1 MRKTLNIAVILFVLT
16 ALAFGLAGCDGSAD
30 QAKADEMMGTDVKLN
45 GTWKSQTVT
54 YTHDGK
60 RYSGQI
66 ELRFNDD
73 QMQIVAPYGTSKIHR
88 YTRNGIALNITDP
101 YVSEDNPYRTFPFA
115 LEFDSAG
122 FAVDLGALTFMEG
135 ADNIKLKF
143 AKVGDS
149 VSLKEPEEGGE
160 NPNVPANPN
169 VSQEPTSLD
178 AFVIEG
184 TTLKGLTDYGQR
196 LGSIVLPDT
205 ITTIG
210 EYAFEDCTN
219 LTSITIPSSVT
230 EIGKGAFQGCSGL
243 INITIPGSVTII
255 GNWTFSDCTSLT
267 SVSIPNGVTEIG
279 YEAFFCCYSLTNI
292 TIPNTVTTIGE
303 YAFECCNSLTSIT
316 IPAGITSIGRSTF
329 EDCTGLISVT
339 IPDSVTVIGQEA
351 FYRCEKLTS
360 ITIPS
365 SVTEIGY
372 EAFWG
377 CSNLTDIYVNQT
389 ESTLLD
395 NADVPDDCRIHWN
408 ESV

>member
-1 MRKTLNIAVILFVLT
+1 MPSSREQSSGVPSGFADRQRATLFTLAVIM
-16 ALAFGLAGCDGSAD
+16 AMSG
-30 QAKADEMMGTDVKLN
+30 KAMSYEN
-45 GTWKSQTVT
+45 
-54 YTHDGK
+54 
-60 RYSGQI
+60 R
-66 ELRFNDD
+66 
-73 QMQIVAPYGTSKIHR
+73 
-88 YTRNGIALNITDP
+88 
-101 YVSEDNPYRTFPFA
+101 
-115 LEFDSAG
+115 
-122 FAVDLGALTFMEG
+122 
-135 ADNIKLKF
+135 LK
-143 AKVGDS
+143 
-149 VSLKEPEEGGE
+149 
-160 NPNVPANPN
+160 
-169 VSQEPTSLD
+169 
-178 AFVIEG
+178 
-184 TTLKGLTDYGQR
+184 KGRG
-196 LGSIVLPDT
+196 
-205 ITTIG
+205 
-210 EYAFEDCTN
+210 
-219 LTSITIPSSVT
+219 
-230 EIGKGAFQGCSGL
+230 
-243 INITIPGSVTII
+243 
-255 GNWTFSDCTSLT
+255 
-267 SVSIPNGVTEIG
+267 
-279 YEAFFCCYSLTNI
+279 NI